1 MAARHPVLD
10 DCIASDDDHTAGVS
24 PTAGRLL
31 MCRSDGIM
39 KKNKLPKKNYLYRA
53 PIIFVG
59 LFYMLLLVWTVVCV
73 VMIGSKTLI
82 AGWPL
87 FQLFMIAFVLGYTWF
102 FSLGIA
108 YRITI
113 NEKGMIEFAS
123 FRRVLSIEADAVSQ
137 VEGPRLAIIPYS
149 FIRFRLEREKVYL
162 FCRITDDEL
171 QQVLKKM
178 RLANREIE
186 FKGV

>member
-10 DCIASDDDHTAGVS
+10 DCIAYDDIYTAGV
-24 PTAGRLL
+24 PLTAGRLL
-31 MCRSDGIM
+31 ECRSDEIM
-39 KKNKLPKKNYLYRA
+39 KRDKFPKKDYLYQA

-73 VMIGSKTLI
+73 VMIGSKTLS

-87 FQLFMIAFVLGYTWF
+87 FQLLMIAFVLGYTWF
-102 FSLGIA
+102 FSLGIS
-108 YRITI
+108 YRISI
-113 NEKGMIEFAS
+113 NEKGAIELTS
-123 FRRVLSIEADAVSQ
+123 FRRVLSVRADAVSL
-137 VEGPRLAIIPYS
+137 VEGPRLAFIPYS

-162 FCRITDDEL
+162 FCRITDDDL

-178 RLANREIE
+178 RLANREMK